1 MGEYTPDDN
10 SEGMSYLF
18 NKGRQMTEKGKLRS
32 FYMTAYTGR
41 GFYSFAESAL
51 AGVEHLFVLRAKS
64 GRAKTRVIEQVSQAL
79 VERGYDVE
87 LFHSPWG
94 DGLLE
99 GLITPA
105 LKMAIVDEPVCG
117 VGIPRGRGEV
127 IDLGAF
133 CDPQQLRSHQAEVKD
148 AEAGASELVEQ
159 GSALFVK
166 SLELHNQIETHYGR
180 GLDFAKA
187 DEMAEELVKDIF
199 GSEPQVRD
207 LFVAGLGIVEDQHTF
222 YRDLIASCRRRYII
236 KGAPGTGKSVLVKKV
251 AEAAA
256 ERGYRVDMIHCLFD
270 PQSIDMVFIP
280 ELSVIIVDGTPP
292 HVIEPQSPRDK
303 VIDML
308 QCVELQ
314 AVGEQAEEEALWERL
329 KNTKGRRRKCFLEA
343 KKMRDTLEAY
353 YADAMDWEE
362 VKRVART
369 IVDKTA

>member
-1 MGEYTPDDN
+1 V
-10 SEGMSYLF
+10 
-18 NKGRQMTEKGKLRS
+18 
-32 FYMTAYTGR
+32 TA
-41 GFYSFAESAL
+41 SW
-51 AGVEHLFVLRAKS
+51 
-64 GRAKTRVIEQVSQAL
+64 RV
-79 VERGYDVE
+79 
-87 LFHSPWG
+87 
-94 DGLLE
+94 
-99 GLITPA
+99 
-105 LKMAIVDEPVCG
+105 C
-117 VGIPRGRGEV
+117 
-127 IDLGAF
+127 AF

-329 KNTKGRRRKCFLEA
+329 KNTKRRRRKCLLEA